1 MAHGIENRLDAQ
13 IVCNLLPGAG
23 RLAEGQNI
31 GRGGEFTD
39 PVSIECTKFGEI
51 RSRVFYCDPQHS
63 DQKGGCE
70 VTEVTHEFIHRVLA

>member
-31 GRGGEFTD
+31 GRGGEFTKRGVK
-39 PVSIECTKFGEI
+39 PLPLGMGI
-51 RSRVFYCDPQHS
+51 
-63 DQKGGCE
+63 
-70 VTEVTHEFIHRVLA
+70 